1 MTQRAQPGYH
11 SVRNLGLG
19 ALAALL
25 ILGASGRSLAAEDP
39 QQKPPET
46 AAPAPPQGPI
56 ERDKILKD
64 PYVYGVIAS
73 FKVRP
78 DYAQLKPAQLQ
89 GAVAEIQKVIERH
102 KDRVLVDAYLTR
114 GLQATTDFF
123 FRVNAYELIY
133 AQDFLR
139 DFHKTQLG
147 KHTDVVHTFVGVTKP
162 LIYITSDK
170 SPQLNTGLTATKYQG
185 PAPRYAIVIPTRKS
199 ADWWNTPPDQR
210 RKEMEVHTEPTL
222 GFLKNV
228 RRKLYHSTG
237 LDDAD
242 FITYFETD
250 DLVAFHKLNLFLVSV
265 PENRFNVRLGNPTI
279 LGTIHP
285 IDEVVKALA
294 D

>member
-1 MTQRAQPGYH
+1 M
-11 SVRNLGLG
+11 
-19 ALAALL
+19 ALL
-25 ILGASGRSLAAEDP
+25 VVGASGRSSAAEDP
-39 QQKPPET
+39 QQRPPDP
-46 AAPAPPQGPI
+46 AVPAPPQGPI
-56 ERDKILKD
+56 ERDRILKD

-89 GAVAEIQKVIERH
+89 GAVAEVQKVVERH

-114 GLQATTDFF
+114 GLQASTDFF
-123 FRVNAYELIY
+123 LRLNAYELIY

-139 DFHKTQLG
+139 DFHKTLLG
-147 KHTDVVHTFVGVTKP
+147 KHSDVVHTFVGVTKP
-162 LIYITSDK
+162 LLYITPDK

-185 PAPRYAIVIPTRKS
+185 PSPRYAIVIPTRKS
-199 ADWWNTPPDQR
+199 ADWWNMTPDQR

-285 IDEVVKALA
+285 VDEVVKALA